1 MFLIFIISCV
11 HKTSTPKEF
20 INNYII
26 QKEFYKK
33 DLTLLSNAVEVHY
46 DSINNIVN
54 PHHVTKILN
63 VKIDTIFYG
72 NDHKIVFLAL
82 LTNKNEYA
90 EKGIQYAGECYI
102 AYKKN
107 EIENLYQ
114 LKYSSTSTISLKEVS
129 QMLRENYLQEM
140 NYIEGRY
147 NINDT
152 RFWNSNVWKE
162 AKEVKENRKN
172 FEEIKKN
179 NPSNVYDPNE
189 RK

>member
-1 MFLIFIISCV
+1 MFLIFIVSCV

-20 INNYII
+20 INNYVI
-26 QKEFYKK
+26 QKELYKK
-33 DLTLLSNAVEVHY
+33 DLRLLGNVIEVHY
-46 DSINNIVN
+46 DSINNSVN
-54 PHHVTKILN
+54 PHHVTKILDI
-63 VKIDTIFYG
+63 KIDTIFYG
-72 NDHKIVFLAL
+72 DDNKIVFLAL
-82 LTNKNEYA
+82 LTKKNEYA
-90 EKGIQYAGECYI
+90 KKGIQYAGECYI

-114 LKYSSTSTISLKEVS
+114 LKYSSTSTTSLKEVS
-129 QMLRENYLQEM
+129 QMIRENYLQEM

-152 RFWNSNVWKE
+152 RFWNSNVWRE
-162 AKEVKENRKN
+162 AKEMKENRKN